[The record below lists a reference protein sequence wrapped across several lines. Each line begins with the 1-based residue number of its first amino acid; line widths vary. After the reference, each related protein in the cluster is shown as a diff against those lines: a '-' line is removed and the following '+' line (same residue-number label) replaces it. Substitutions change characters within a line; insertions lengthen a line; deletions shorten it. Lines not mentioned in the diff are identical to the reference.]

1 MTQLAMCEPTQ
12 AETRPMQTLCLVVD
26 GNSHASELL
35 QDALPAHEMLLS
47 EALLPQIR
55 LVAMMIAAMRV
66 DFSHT
71 VPDQI
76 TEEADWFAARMLVL
90 GVNHFHLDVSLLPM
104 LALANHRAEAFAHI
118 HGLTFN
124 AASMKM
130 SLHAGRASNVLL
142 MEVAAETLSTDL
154 GLVANSLALKQ
165 QVSLQ
170 SGFCNLM

>member
-35 QDALPAHEMLLS
+35 QDALPAHEMLVS

-76 TEEADWFAARMLVL
+76 T
-90 GVNHFHLDVSLLPM
+90 
-104 LALANHRAEAFAHI
+104 
-118 HGLTFN
+118 
-124 AASMKM
+124 
-130 SLHAGRASNVLL
+130 
-142 MEVAAETLSTDL
+142 
-154 GLVANSLALKQ
+154 
-165 QVSLQ
+165 
-170 SGFCNLM
+170 

>member
-1 MTQLAMCEPTQ
+1 MPA
-12 AETRPMQTLCLVVD
+12 LCLMVD

-35 QDALPAHEMLLS
+35 QDALPAHEMLVS

-55 LVAMMIAAMRV
+55 LMAMMIAAMRV

-142 MEVAAETLSTDL
+142 MEVAAGTLSTDL